1 MYDVLCVNSTDC
13 VLSFLSSFLFAGI
26 VWVIFSFGVSLLRL
40 FALQL
45 DDPMT
50 IIGWFTNNLTSP
62 DQVNALK
69 LRLALLASD

>member
-1 MYDVLCVNSTDC
+1 MVVSIVCDC
-13 VLSFLSSFLFAGI
+13 ISLLSSFLFAGI

-45 DDPMT
+45 DDRMT

-62 DQVNALK
+62 DQLTALK
-69 LRLALLASD
+69 VRLVF